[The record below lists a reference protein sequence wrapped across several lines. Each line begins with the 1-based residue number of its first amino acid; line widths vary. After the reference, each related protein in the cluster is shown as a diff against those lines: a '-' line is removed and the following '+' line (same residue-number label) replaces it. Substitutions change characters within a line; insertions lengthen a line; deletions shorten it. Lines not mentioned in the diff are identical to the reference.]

1 VKGEIGLNQIES
13 HNSWFARAKAEANKG
28 FSNSDRFTGIVLVVV
43 SVLWML
49 YFVAHQMGSTGFFTP
64 KFGTLEM
71 FMLYGSLAAWI
82 ITGSLDGIFS
92 QRLLSR
98 LFDVFFGLIFLTIS
112 LIWLLVIFPFNF
124 AYFANVLPDFLRF
137 LLQWISDDIA
147 QGIMV
152 VGIILLAVAEIY
164 SPIAYKF
171 VNIKRSASKKD

>member
-1 VKGEIGLNQIES
+1 MKGEIGLNQIES

-82 ITGSLDGIFS
+82 TTGSLDGILG

-98 LFDVFFGLIFLTIS
+98 LFDVFFGLIFLIIS
-112 LIWLLVIFPFNF
+112 LVWLTVTFPFNF
-124 AYFANVLPDFLRF
+124 TYFADMLPDFLRF
-137 LLQWISDDIA
+137 LVQWISDDVA
-147 QGIMV
+147 RGIMV
-152 VGIILLAVAEIY
+152 VGIILLVVAEIY

-171 VNIKRSASKKD
+171 VNTKRSKPKT